1 MRRWKMAENINSI
14 HKVLHATAIF
24 FTEIH
29 SVNYNYAVFC
39 CRVVVTEVISALS
52 PKVQLVKS

>member
-1 MRRWKMAENINSI
+1 MAENINSI